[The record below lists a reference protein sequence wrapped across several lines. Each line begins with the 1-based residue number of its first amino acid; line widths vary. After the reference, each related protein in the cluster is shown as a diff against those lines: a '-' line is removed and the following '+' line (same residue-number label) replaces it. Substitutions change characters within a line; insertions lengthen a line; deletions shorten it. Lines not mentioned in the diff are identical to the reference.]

1 MIREATSRLWTSC
14 LLGKIWGLGRYYIC
28 PILRSSKLQ
37 QIPFRAGDST
47 EMVSAR
53 HLSVTVNHDPPS
65 LVLVSHPDHSHLDG
79 VHHTALHCDCPP
91 AKTTP
96 ASALA
101 ERRKC
106 HSKLQTFT
114 HNRAHNSICM
124 LFSMKIY
131 FCNTACQH
139 GGIPHWGII
148 TVQCIVC
155 SLQERGSFYLRIF
168 KTGSHCFPSFN
179 SLHLFIHSTVFALL
193 SIQWCF
199 LDPSIWVKRWPS
211 VPNIKMTVRGTMVRS
226 EVCNS
231 WCFCLES

>member
-1 MIREATSRLWTSC
+1 
-14 LLGKIWGLGRYYIC
+14 
-28 PILRSSKLQ
+28 
-37 QIPFRAGDST
+37 
-47 EMVSAR
+47 
-53 HLSVTVNHDPPS
+53 
-65 LVLVSHPDHSHLDG
+65 
-79 VHHTALHCDCPP
+79 
-91 AKTTP
+91 
-96 ASALA
+96 
-101 ERRKC
+101 
-106 HSKLQTFT
+106 
-114 HNRAHNSICM
+114 M
-124 LFSMKIY
+124 LFSIKIY

-211 VPNIKMTVRGTMVRS
+211 VPNIKKVTQCWS
-226 EVCNS
+226 ELSRRCTS
-231 WCFCLES
+231 WETGRCRFKLPALETFGISRTHVHTWLVQVDVLESLCVICANHQCVVTHGEWTWNMLNCVE